1 MVMAKASKRDDRQD
15 VEGDPERGDEILKR
29 MLRTKPKQHKDMVKE
44 RKAKR
49 PKRGER

>member
-1 MVMAKASKRDDRQD
+1 MTKAPKQPDQP
-15 VEGDPERGDEILKR
+15 EGDPERGDEILKR

-49 PKRGER
+49 GAKQRASK